1 LYLLAV
7 SGRSE
12 VEAFFAAL
20 PPTLVGVEACGTA
33 HALALKDEA
42 SPQQAA
48 A

>member
-1 LYLLAV
+1 VLRRKLR
-7 SGRSE
+7 RSE